1 MKLSNGCLKY
11 TCVMFGSCSLLEL
24 SSDEISVCVG
34 KKCMK
39 DDLYFDTDSIN
50 GVIKRVDLI
59 EQNEMSN
66 G

>member
-1 MKLSNGCLKY
+1 
-11 TCVMFGSCSLLEL
+11 MFGSCSLLEL